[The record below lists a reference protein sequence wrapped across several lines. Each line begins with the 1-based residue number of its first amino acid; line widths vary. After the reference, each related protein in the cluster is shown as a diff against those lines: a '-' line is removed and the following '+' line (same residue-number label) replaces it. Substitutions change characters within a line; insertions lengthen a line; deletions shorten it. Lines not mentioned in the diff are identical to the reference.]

1 MAKVD
6 EAIEELTDEVSAVN
20 TKYEGLAKDVSDI
33 KKSMAQMAEAANKPI
48 PPPTVSQSVVSQV
61 VSVALGE
68 YFRLHPVGTTFT
80 DEDKQDLSD
89 LLYSRF
95 NQASENYE
103 QVQKEYDENWRK
115 ERQEKRKVQGIES
128 FQQIAEWAPEFPAD
142 VRNWLRYIGDRAI
155 KVDAP
160 PEFAQSQLRCLGNL
174 LMVAKGLS
182 KPTFKAYIKSKWQ
195 DFKERTDK
203 WQWWKWYLFFLGILS
218 IMIMHQE
225 YQSRVMKL
233 EQVNHIFYN
242 HVMSDPVKAKE
253 YHDIDSLVN
262 TQPVL
267 KKLWKME

>member
-95 NQASENYE
+95 NEASENYE
-103 QVQKEYDENWRK
+103 
-115 ERQEKRKVQGIES
+115 
-128 FQQIAEWAPEFPAD
+128 
-142 VRNWLRYIGDRAI
+142 
-155 KVDAP
+155 
-160 PEFAQSQLRCLGNL
+160 
-174 LMVAKGLS
+174 
-182 KPTFKAYIKSKWQ
+182 
-195 DFKERTDK
+195 
-203 WQWWKWYLFFLGILS
+203 
-218 IMIMHQE
+218 
-225 YQSRVMKL
+225 
-233 EQVNHIFYN
+233 
-242 HVMSDPVKAKE
+242 
-253 YHDIDSLVN
+253 
-262 TQPVL
+262 
-267 KKLWKME
+267 